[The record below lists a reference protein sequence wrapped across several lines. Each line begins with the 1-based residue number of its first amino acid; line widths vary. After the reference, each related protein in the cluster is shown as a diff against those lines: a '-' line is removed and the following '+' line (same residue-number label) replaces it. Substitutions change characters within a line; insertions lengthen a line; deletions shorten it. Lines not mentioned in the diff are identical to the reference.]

1 MIFVYFTIL
10 WYNKYNYSTKEF
22 GIVVTLIIGI
32 ILYCLGEIIQKLQN
46 IEYLHQSTDFKKHE
60 EIKDF
65 DQFIKSLTDEEKSK
79 ILQTYKK

>member
-1 MIFVYFTIL
+1 MLI
-10 WYNKYNYSTKEF
+10 

-46 IEYLHQSTDFKKHE
+46 IEYLHQSTDFKKHD